1 MKKIVLFVFVILLSM
16 ITVGC
21 NFNNNNND
29 KEKTKEEIVN
39 ALLDKDYSNI
49 DITSIT
55 SKDDYSLTSTY
66 KINNT
71 NGVITLTYSIEKY
84 NKLDINNPD
93 TEEKTTQTGKIEYQN
108 GERRV
113 IEGDNV
119 NIDINGLSLKGLKFS
134 ESDFDSVEFS
144 NGKVV
149 LKSSNGKR
157 FLNESNDLLNFE
169 IVIEYSDE
177 AINKVTISYKQ
188 DSYNVLT
195 TYQVK

>member
-16 ITVGC
+16 ITIGC
-21 NFNNNNND
+21 NFNNNND

-49 DITSIT
+49 DISSVT